1 MTAPLRDYCSLVL
14 GSEDVTPLD
23 LASAYA
29 TLADGGIH
37 CQPTAIARIADP
49 SGRVLWDGGP
59 ACRRAI
65 DPGVAAAAV
74 DILRG
79 VVAPGG
85 TGFRAAVGRP
95 LAGKTGTTGNFENAW
110 FTGFTPQ
117 RSTSVWVGSP
127 THQVPMTDQFD
138 GGPVYGGTFPALI
151 FRQYLT
157 AAMAGAPVLD
167 WPPAGGALLADRGGV
182 AARR

>member
-1 MTAPLRDYCSLVL
+1 MGVTAPLRDYCSLVL

-49 SGRVLWDGGP
+49 SGRVLWDGGST
-59 ACRRAI
+59 CRRAI
-65 DPGVAAAAV
+65 DPGVAAV

-157 AAMAGAPVLD
+157 AALAGAPVLD
-167 WPPAGGALLADRGGV
+167 WPPAGGALLADRGGA